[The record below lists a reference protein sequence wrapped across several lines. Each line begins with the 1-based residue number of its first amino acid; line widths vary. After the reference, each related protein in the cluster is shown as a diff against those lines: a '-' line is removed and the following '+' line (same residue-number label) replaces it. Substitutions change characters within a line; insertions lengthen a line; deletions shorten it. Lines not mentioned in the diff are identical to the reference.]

1 MEDTSFTLTLS
12 GESSVLESY
21 YFPPID
27 LSPQKKYVLGLIEL
41 LTFNAIPNI
50 DTNCN
55 KVVIGE
61 QIIVLPTG
69 SYEITDINS
78 YIKTQLESKDIS
90 FSLTANNNTLQ
101 SIVTSSHS
109 VDFRPQDSIAK
120 LLGFSHSLLDPEKT
134 HTSSVP
140 VRILKFNVLRVECNI
155 TGGAYINNKKV
166 HTIHEFFPA
175 VPPGFKIIEIPSK
188 VIYQPIVVKSINYIR
203 LKIVDENGD
212 LVNFRGETITIRLHI
227 KAIN

>member
-12 GESSVLESY
+12 GESSILESY
-21 YFPPID
+21 YFPSIE
-27 LSPQKKYVLGLIEL
+27 LSPEKKYVLGLIEL

-55 KVVIGE
+55 KLYIDK

-69 SYEITDINS
+69 SYEITDINN
-78 YIKTQLESKDIS
+78 YIQTQLGSKDIS
-90 FSLTANNNTLQ
+90 FSLTANNNTLK
-101 SIVTSSHS
+101 SVIKSSHQ
-109 VDFRPQDSIAK
+109 VDFRPQDSIAR
-120 LLGFSHSLLDPEKT
+120 LLGFSHSLLEAEKT
-134 HTSSVP
+134 HTSSDP
-140 VRILKFNVLRVECNI
+140 VKILKFNVLRVECNI

-175 VPPGFKIIEIPSK
+175 VPPGFKIIDIPSK
-188 VIYQPIVVKSINYIR
+188 VIYQPVTVKSINYIR
-203 LKIVDENGD
+203 LQIVDEHGD

-227 KAIN
+227 KAVN